1 MRSGVP
7 WSVKGIEPEAREAAK
22 QAARRHGLT
31 LGAWLNQMIMDS
43 GTDDVQKDDS
53 QNGAARP
60 YDRDLISLTSHV
72 PTPATPPAGPDTA
85 SMSDSL
91 RDVSERMSQSER
103 RTADLARKLEASINQ
118 IADRLE
124 TAQQPVAETR
134 ADEASLLDPIERKL
148 AQLSEKLEAAE
159 RQRMAA
165 ASAGK
170 KPDDKAVAALERTVS
185 AVVDHLEASE
195 KRHEDSLAD
204 IRASLGQMQSRF
216 VEAEEAN
223 AREEAEARAR
233 QVESNLDTLATRL
246 ERMEQSFTGIGSTL
260 EKTQSQAVEAAL
272 KTIAERADADGQKNV
287 INQLQQNLSAM
298 AQRLE
303 KAESRADQSLGQF
316 EKTVESI
323 AKKIETLDKPR
334 PDVVPGVVKA
344 VETRLD
350 QMSKRLENNEKLS
363 VEAAQMLE
371 KAMVGISQS
380 LQTTDSHSRETV
392 ETLQQMLQRMS
403 DRMARIEKQA
413 KAKASQPMLSPQIGI
428 GAGHNGGPGM
438 GFMPGGAGFP
448 TPNFDS
454 APVMGGNGFGDQA
467 MRHDFRGP
475 EAMAPVAPPASE
487 PRMAPAPAP
496 ATSMAREEVVPP
508 PFAAADAPDDI
519 DDDEDGFSSG
529 ESVSDAQ
536 VQGAHDFLAAAR
548 RAAQMAAQNGQSGS
562 GPYFGPGGQPP
573 YIDADSRFGAFKAE
587 ASEGPSKLL
596 IAAASLMLIAALA
609 IGGYFA
615 YSSNNN
621 AVVPLS
627 TNETTPGR
635 SPEIPSTTYPEATP
649 EDVDADKQAS
659 ASPMIEP
666 EAKPADEI
674 AEVPTPVSKPAVS
687 KPAPSKPTAKDAG
700 TATLTPG
707 PKLTP
712 QPSKPVET
720 APLPA
725 ANDLASK
732 AASGD
737 PAAEYQLGL
746 DYANGDGVGTDMTKA
761 ADWYRK
767 SAEQGMAISQ
777 YRLAALYEK
786 GRGVAQSNRKAM
798 EWYAK
803 AAEGGNVKAMH
814 NLAVIYAEG
823 RGTKQDFGTAAKW
836 FDQAAQYGLGDS
848 QYNLAI
854 LNERGLG
861 VTANPGEAYKWFS
874 IAAKGGDSGAAT
886 KRDDLA
892 TRMEP
897 SELAKAKVAAETFR
911 PRQGGAVANGDIN
924 SLKSWK

>member
-1 MRSGVP
+1 
-7 WSVKGIEPEAREAAK
+7 
-22 QAARRHGLT
+22 
-31 LGAWLNQMIMDS
+31 MDS
-43 GTDDVQKDDS
+43 GTDDVQKDEP
-53 QNGAARP
+53 QNGSARP
-60 YDRDLISLTSHV
+60 YDRDLISLTSQA
-72 PTPATPPAGPDTA
+72 PSPGATSAGPETA
-85 SMSDSL
+85 AMHDSL
-91 RDVSERMSQSER
+91 RDVSERMSQSEKR
-103 RTADLARKLEASINQ
+103 AADLARKLEASINQ
-118 IADRLE
+118 IAERLE
-124 TAQQPVAETR
+124 TVRQPA
-134 ADEASLLDPIERKL
+134 ADAADAEASLLDPIERKL
-148 AQLSEKLEAAE
+148 AQLTEKLEAAE
-159 RQRMAA
+159 RQRLAA
-165 ASAGK
+165 AAAGK

-195 KRHEDSLAD
+195 KRHEESLAE

-233 QVESNLDTLATRL
+233 HLETNLDTLATRL

-272 KTIAERADADGQKNV
+272 KAIAERADADGQKNT
-287 INQLQQNLSAM
+287 INHLQQSLSAM

-316 EKTVESI
+316 EKTVETIS
-323 AKKIETLDKPR
+323 KKLESLDKPR
-334 PDVVPGVVKA
+334 PEVVPAVVKA
-344 VETRLD
+344 VEQRLD
-350 QMSKRLENNEKLS
+350 QMSKRLETNEKLS
-363 VEAAQMLE
+363 IEAAQMLE
-371 KAMVGISQS
+371 KAMSSINQS
-380 LQTTDSHSRETV
+380 LQTTDIHSRETV

-403 DRMARIEKQA
+403 DRMARVEKQA
-413 KAKASQPMLSPQIGI
+413 KARASQPMLSPQIGI

-438 GFMPGGAGFP
+438 GFMPGGTGFP
-448 TPNFDS
+448 APNFDS
-454 APVMGGNGFGDQA
+454 APVMGGNGFGDQS
-467 MRHDFRGP
+467 MRQNFRAP
-475 EAMAPVAPPASE
+475 EAVAPAAAPVPEPRLAPAPPPVAPP
-487 PRMAPAPAP
+487 
-496 ATSMAREEVVPP
+496 MAREQAAPPP
-508 PFAAADAPDDI
+508 PFAEPDDI
-519 DDDEDGFSSG
+519 DDEEDDVSPE
-529 ESVSDAQ
+529 ESVTDAQ

-548 RAAQMAAQNGQSGS
+548 RAAQMAAQNGQNGA

-573 YIDADSRFGAFKAE
+573 YVDADSRFGAFKAE
-587 ASEGPSKLL
+587 TSEGPSKLL
-596 IAAASLMLIAALA
+596 IAAASLMLVAALA

-615 YSSNNN
+615 YSSNER
-621 AVVPLS
+621 AETPL
-627 TNETTPGR
+627 TPEMTA
-635 SPEIPSTTYPEATP
+635 PEVTAKTPDTVYPEATP
-649 EDVDADKQAS
+649 EDADAEDQAS
-659 ASPMIEP
+659 ASPMVEP
-666 EAKPADEI
+666 EAGPADEKTD
-674 AEVPTPVSKPAVS
+674 VPTPVSKPAAP
-687 KPAPSKPTAKDAG
+687 KPETSAPTAKDAG

-746 DYANGDGVGTDMTKA
+746 DYANGDGVGADMTKA
-761 ADWYRK
+761 AEWYRK
-767 SAEQGMAISQ
+767 SADQGMAVAQ

-786 GRGVAQSNRKAM
+786 GRGVSQSNSKAM

-803 AAEGGNVKAMH
+803 AAAGGNVKAMH

-823 RGTKQDFGTAAKW
+823 RGAKQDFATAAKW
-836 FDQAAQYGLGDS
+836 FEQAAQYGLGDS

-861 VTANPGEAYKWFS
+861 VTANPVEAYKWFS
-874 IAAKGGDSGAAT
+874 IAAKGGDSGAAK

-897 SELAKAKVAAETFR
+897 SALAKAKVAAETFR
-911 PRQGGAVANGDIN
+911 PRQESAVANGDIS